1 MRTQVAIV
9 GAGPAGLVLAH
20 RLAREKI
27 DSVVIERR
35 DRDYVERRVRAGGLE
50 AGTVARLTSLGVD
63 RGLRERG
70 MVHDGTKLRFE
81 GRTHK
86 ISFLELTGRRMTL
99 YPQQE
104 LVKDMIAAHVAAGG
118 EILFE
123 AHEASLHEIESSRPR
138 VHFEHAGRRVELTC
152 DAIAGCDGFHGV
164 SRAAIPADAVKT
176 YRRDYPFGW
185 LGILAE
191 APPSDDTA
199 VYTYHERGF
208 AMATM
213 RSPVL
218 SRHYLQVDL
227 SDGLENWSDER
238 IWSELETRL
247 ATEED
252 WTLNHGTIIQ
262 KGIAPMRSFV
272 TDPMQHGQLYLAG
285 DAAHIVPPT
294 GAKGLNLAVG
304 DAWKLGEAL
313 AEWFHHGRRTLL
325 DGYTQAC
332 MQQVW
337 RRQEFSIYM
346 TELLH
351 VLASAEPEFRHRL
364 QLSRLAYVVASEAA
378 SRSLAEN
385 YVGFDYET

>member
-1 MRTQVAIV
+1 MRTQVAIL
-9 GAGPAGLVLAH
+9 GAGPAGLVLAR
-20 RLAREKI
+20 RLARERI
-27 DSVVIERR
+27 DCVVIERR
-35 DRDYVERRVRAGGLE
+35 DRAYVEQRVRAGGLE
-50 AGTVARLTSLGVD
+50 AGTVDLLTELGV
-63 RGLRERG
+63 GQGVRERG
-70 MVHDGTKLRFE
+70 MVHEGTKLRFD
-81 GRTHK
+81 GRTHR
-86 ISFLELTGRRMTL
+86 ISFVELTGKRLTV

-104 LVKDMIAAHVAAGG
+104 LVKDMIAVRLAQDG

-123 AHEASLHEIESSRPR
+123 AESATLHDVESARPSVR
-138 VHFEHAGRRVELTC
+138 FRHAGRSVELSC
-152 DAIAGCDGFHGV
+152 EVIAGCDGFHGV
-164 SRAAIPADAVKT
+164 SRTAMPASMKI
-176 YRRDYPFGW
+176 YRYDYPFGW

-199 VYTYHERGF
+199 VYAYHQRGF

-227 SDGLENWSDER
+227 SDPLADWSDDR
-238 IWSELETRL
+238 IWSELTARL

-252 WTLNHGTIIQ
+252 WTLNEGPIVQ
-262 KGIAPMRSFV
+262 KAISPLRSFV
-272 TDPMQHGQLYLAG
+272 SDPMQHGQLYLAG

-294 GAKGLNLAVG
+294 GAKGMNLAIG
-304 DAWKLGEAL
+304 DAWRLGEAL
-313 AEWFHHGRRTLL
+313 VESYGRRSGALL
-325 DGYTQAC
+325 ESYTRDC
-332 MQQVW
+332 MRQVW

-351 VLASAEPEFRHRL
+351 VLSSDQPEFRHRL
-364 QLSRLAYVVASEAA
+364 QLSRLTYVVASEAA